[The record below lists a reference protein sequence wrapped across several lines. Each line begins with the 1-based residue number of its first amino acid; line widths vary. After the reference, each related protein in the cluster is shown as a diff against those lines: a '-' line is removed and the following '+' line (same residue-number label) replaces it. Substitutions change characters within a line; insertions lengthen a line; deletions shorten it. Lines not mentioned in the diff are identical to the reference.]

1 MDRTRRQLVAAA
13 AATLAWPHAAM
24 GQAARLK
31 RVAWISSRSEAFKK
45 RVRDLMASRGLV
57 EGKDLSLRFEA
68 FAEPVFDVDGDQGLV
83 DSIVEAAPD
92 AIVAWGHFGLRLL
105 QKATRQIPI
114 VFYNLGFNPVRLG
127 LVAELRRPGGNIT
140 GATMPWDQIEERR
153 WQMLKEFVPS
163 MARAGRLVIKDF
175 WDRGRLGRDAFE
187 RASLQMYEEA
197 NRFAESRLGI
207 EVRHVIYRREAS
219 ESELLALIS
228 DAHVDAL
235 LLSGSS
241 TPQLVSA
248 LRRIK
253 IPASGHEGFLV
264 SVIPDF
270 EEGRQ
275 YAADCLARILRGESP
290 ATIPV
295 YRNNRFRVIVNRAVA
310 KAMGI
315 SIPPAVILQ
324 ADEIVD

>member
-1 MDRTRRQLVAAA
+1 MDRSRRQLVAAA
-13 AATLAWPHAAM
+13 AATLAWPRAAL
-24 GQAARLK
+24 GQAARPK
-31 RVAWISSRSEAFKK
+31 RVVWISSRSEAFKK
-45 RVRDLMASRGLV
+45 RVRDLLASRGLV

-68 FAEPVFDVDGDQGLV
+68 FAEPTFDVESDQGLV

-92 AIVAWGHFGLRLL
+92 AIVARGHFGLRLL

-114 VFYNLGFNPVRLG
+114 VFYNVGIDPVRLG

-153 WQMLKEFVPS
+153 WQMLKEFAPS
-163 MARAGRLVIKDF
+163 MARVGRPVVKDF
-175 WDRGRLGRDAFE
+175 WDRAHLGRDTFE
-187 RASLQMYEEA
+187 RAAQQMYEET

-207 EVRHVIYRREAS
+207 EVRHLIYRREAS
-219 ESELLALIS
+219 EAELLAMIS

-235 LLSGSS
+235 LVAGDW

-253 IPASGHEGFLV
+253 IPAAGPEDFLV

-295 YRNNRFRVIVNRAVA
+295 YRNNRFRVVVNRAVA
-310 KAMGI
+310 RAMGI
-315 SIPPAVILQ
+315 TIPPAVILQ
-324 ADEIVD
+324 ADQIVD